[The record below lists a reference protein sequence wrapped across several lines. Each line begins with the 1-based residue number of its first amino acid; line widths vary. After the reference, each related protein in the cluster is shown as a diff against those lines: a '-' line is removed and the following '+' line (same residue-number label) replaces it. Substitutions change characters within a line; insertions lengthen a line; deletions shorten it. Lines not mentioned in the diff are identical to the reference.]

1 MSSEHSSPA
10 ALSRV
15 PPGSPLEVWAATPT
29 PFDARGELDL
39 TVVPAQARHLVE
51 SGVSG
56 AFVAGT
62 TGEFPALSVDEREA
76 LVAAWVAARPAGLV
90 VAAQVGSTDLRTA
103 QRLARHA
110 ESLGVDMIAAVAP
123 FYGQTGLAATV
134 SWLAELAQAAPGTP
148 LCYYHIPS
156 MTGSVLLA
164 SDVVAMASERVPTLR
179 AVKFTDSDL
188 VEFDRTR
195 SAGAGVRVFLGRD
208 ELLPAAMAFG
218 ADAVIGSHYNG
229 LAPLA
234 HATARA
240 WAAQDHDAAFALHRP
255 FREVAAAAE
264 AHGGVSF
271 IKELLN
277 ALGPDTG
284 SCRPP
289 WGPVDDAGRTAIEA
303 LLPSLRDALA
313 AQGDVPLPGTGTG

>member
-1 MSSEHSSPA
+1 MSSQDSSPEGPT
-10 ALSRV
+10 

-29 PFDARGELDL
+29 PFDPRGELDL
-39 TVVPAQARHLVE
+39 TVVPAQARHLVDG
-51 SGVSG
+51 GVG
-56 AFVAGT
+56 GVFVAGT

-76 LVAAWVAARPAGLV
+76 LVAAWVAVRPAGLV

-123 FYGQTGLAATV
+123 FYGQPGLPATV
-134 SWLAELAQAAPGTP
+134 SWLAELAEAAPATP

-156 MTGSVLLA
+156 MTGSALRA
-164 SDVVAMASERVPTLR
+164 SDVVAMATERVPTLR
-179 AVKFTDSDL
+179 AVKFTDGDL
-188 VEFDRTR
+188 VEFHRTR
-195 SAGAGVRVFLGRD
+195 SAGGADVRVFLGRD
-208 ELLPAAMAFG
+208 ELLPAALAFG

-229 LAPLA
+229 LAPIA

-240 WAAQDHDAAFALHRP
+240 WAARDHDAAFALHQP
-255 FREVAAAAE
+255 FRDVAALAE
-264 AHGGVSF
+264 AHGGVGF

-284 SCRPP
+284 PCRPP
-289 WGPVDDAGRTAIEA
+289 WGPLDDAGRAAIA
-303 LLPSLRDALA
+303 TLLPSLREALA
-313 AQGDVPLPGTGTG
+313 AQGDVLAPDRSAR

>member
-1 MSSEHSSPA
+1 MSSQDSSPEGP
-10 ALSRV
+10 SRV

-29 PFDARGELDL
+29 PFDPRRELDL
-39 TVVPAQARHLVE
+39 TVVPAQVRQLVDG
-51 SGVSG
+51 GVGG

-76 LVAAWVAARPAGLV
+76 LVAEWVAARPAGLV

-110 ESLGVDMIAAVAP
+110 ESVGVDMIAAVAP
-123 FYGQTGLAATV
+123 FYGRAGLAATV

-156 MTGSVLLA
+156 MTGSVLRA

-179 AVKFTDSDL
+179 AVKFTDGDL
-188 VEFDRTR
+188 VEFGRTR
-195 SAGAGVRVFLGRD
+195 SAGDDVRVFFGRD

-218 ADAVIGSHYNG
+218 ADAVIGSHYNA
-229 LAPLA
+229 LAPVA

-255 FREVAAAAE
+255 FRDIAAAAE
-264 AHGGVSF
+264 AHGGVGVV
-271 IKELLN
+271 KELLN

-289 WGPVDDAGRTAIEA
+289 WGPVDDAGRAAIAA
-303 LLPSLRDALA
+303 LLPSLREALA
-313 AQGDVPLPGTGTG
+313 AQGDVPLPGAGPR

>member
-1 MSSEHSSPA
+1 
-10 ALSRV
+10 
-15 PPGSPLEVWAATPT
+15 
-29 PFDARGELDL
+29 
-39 TVVPAQARHLVE
+39 
-51 SGVSG
+51 
-56 AFVAGT
+56 
-62 TGEFPALSVDEREA
+62 
-76 LVAAWVAARPAGLV
+76 
-90 VAAQVGSTDLRTA
+90 VAAQVGHTDLRTA

-110 ESLGVDMIAAVAP
+110 ASLGVDMIAAVAP
-123 FYGQTGLAATV
+123 FYGQAGLTATV

-156 MTGSVLLA
+156 MTGSVLRA

-179 AVKFTDSDL
+179 AVKFTDGDL

-208 ELLPAAMAFG
+208 ELLPAALAFG

-240 WAAQDHDAAFALHRP
+240 WAAQDHGAAFALHRP
-255 FREVAAAAE
+255 FRNVAAAAD
-264 AHGGVSF
+264 AHGGVGF
-271 IKELLN
+271 VKELLN

-289 WGPVDDAGRTAIEA
+289 WGPLDDAGRTAIA
-303 LLPSLRDALA
+303 TLLPSLRDALA
-313 AQGDVPLPGTGTG
+313 AQGVVPLPRDAPADGPATDLP